1 MKPNVKQAG
10 RKRAF
15 TIIELLTVMSII
27 VILIGL
33 LLPAM
38 SKIRRYAAYV
48 RQKAQ
53 LHSIDAAIELYN
65 NEFEGYPESNALD
78 PTGAEYPGAMK
89 LCEAIMGQDLLGI
102 HTNSVFRADGFDA
115 AANNDLYPDNIG
127 GLAPDARDAILK
139 QRKGPFLQTENANAY
154 RLEDIYGASTTLLPQ
169 QFVLCDVFERSMASG
184 KKTGMPIL
192 YFKAD
197 TANNQHDWQAPATS
211 AVDRNGNIYNC
222 YDNMELLNLGKP
234 WESTS
239 GTTTAHKL
247 ADPRQFYWN
256 TTNHKIDTLLRPY
269 KSDMFILLSAGW
281 DGEYGTAD
289 DVYNFPWKY
298 EQPPF

>member
-1 MKPNVKQAG
+1 MKSNVESAG
-10 RKRAF
+10 RRRAF

-48 RQKAQ
+48 KQNAQ

-65 NEFEGYPESNALD
+65 NEFQGYPDSRALD
-78 PTGAEYPGAMK
+78 PTGAQYPGAMK

-102 HTNSVFRADGFDA
+102 HTNSAFRADGFDA
-115 AANNDLYPDNIG
+115 EGVNDLYPDNIG
-127 GLAPDARDAILK
+127 GLSPDARDAILK
-139 QRKGPFLQTENANAY
+139 QRQGPYLQAENANAY
-154 RLEDIYGASTTLLPQ
+154 RIEDIYGASTSLLPQ
-169 QFVLCDVFERSMASG
+169 HFALCDVFERNMASG
-184 KKTGMPIL
+184 EKTGMPIL
-192 YFKAD
+192 YYKAD
-197 TANNQHDWQAPATS
+197 TANNRHDWQAPAVS
-211 AVDRNGNIYNC
+211 PVDRNGNIYNC
-222 YDNMELLNLGKP
+222 YDNMDLLSLGKP
-234 WESTS
+234 WEST
-239 GTTTAHKL
+239 TATATDHKL
-247 ADPRQFYWN
+247 ADPQQFYWN
-256 TTNHKIDTLLRPY
+256 TTNHKIDTLLQPY
-269 KSDMFILLSAGW
+269 KSDMYILLSAGW